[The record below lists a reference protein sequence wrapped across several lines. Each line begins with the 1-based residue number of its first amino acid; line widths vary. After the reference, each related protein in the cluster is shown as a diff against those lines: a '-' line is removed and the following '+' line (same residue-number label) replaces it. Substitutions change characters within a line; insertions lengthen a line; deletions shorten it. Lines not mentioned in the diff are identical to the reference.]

1 MGRGLRK
8 IGPIGLALLPLL
20 LLAVRVGALPSDSS
34 ANTLELV
41 SIAPPTSGPYE
52 QESIRRSGRASAPTT
67 QGRGA
72 AVTKSSAWEL
82 GKMPL
87 ALGAVLLLILGMR
100 TLGKKMT
107 VGAAG
112 GGASKAVQVLHRSAV
127 SPRQQLIL
135 VRVGRRLV
143 LVGSSG
149 AEMNPLCQ
157 IDDPDEIAEVLGQLR
172 ADKSSSTGKSF
183 VALFGKA
190 GKEYDAPPSPGDST
204 EAASPSRGTGEDLTG
219 LTERVRRIT
228 EQFQGS

>member
-8 IGPIGLALLPLL
+8 IGPIGLAMLL
-20 LLAVRVGALPSDSS
+20 LVARVGALPSDSS
-34 ANTLELV
+34 ANSLESV
-41 SIAPPTSGPYE
+41 SVAPPASGPFE
-52 QESIRRSGRASAPTT
+52 QKSIRRGGGTISPTT

-72 AVTKSSAWEL
+72 AVTNSNAWEL